1 MPLPV
6 AHSLIGASVA
16 GAVHPKSEQWWKV
29 LCLGAFLGVLPD
41 LDYILNWLRVGWGGW
56 HHGFTHS
63 LVFALVVGAVTA
75 VLTRWSSV
83 RNVNARG
90 FVTFSAR
97 SFITFSAAIASHG
110 LLDYLITES
119 RGIALFWPFTDHR
132 YKLRAPNP
140 INYTWSDASLWD
152 AAVDILRISLIELLI
167 FAPLLLFVIWLRIM
181 ATRKGKL
188 LHGMD
193 H

>member
-16 GAVHPKSEQWWKV
+16 AAIHGKAPSWWKL
-29 LCLGAFLGVLPD
+29 LCISAFLGVFPD
-41 LDYILNWLRVGWGGW
+41 FDYILNWLHIGWGGW

-63 LVFALVVGAVTA
+63 FVFALFAGAATA
-75 VLTRWSSV
+75 LITGW
-83 RNVNARG
+83 RNV
-90 FVTFSAR
+90 R
-97 SFITFSAAIASHG
+97 SFVAFTAAIASHG

-119 RGIALFWPFTDHR
+119 RGIALFWPFTNQR
-132 YKLRAPNP
+132 YKLLIPNP
-140 INYTWSDASLWD
+140 INYSWSKTSLLD
-152 AAVDILRISLIELLI
+152 AAFDVLQICLTELII
-167 FAPLLLFVIWLRIM
+167 FGPLLLLVMLLRIM
-181 ATRKGKL
+181 SIRKGKL

>member
-1 MPLPV
+1 M
-6 AHSLIGASVA
+6 G
-16 GAVHPKSEQWWKV
+16 
-29 LCLGAFLGVLPD
+29 LGAFLGVLPD
-41 LDYILNWLRVGWGGW
+41 FDYILNWLRIGWGGW

-63 LVFALVVGAVTA
+63 FVFALVVGA
-75 VLTRWSSV
+75 LTVVITGRRSV
-83 RNVNARG
+83 
-90 FVTFSAR
+90 R
-97 SFITFSAAIASHG
+97 SFIAFSAATASHG

-140 INYTWSDASLWD
+140 INYTWSDASVWD
-152 AAVDILRISLIELLI
+152 AAADILRISFIELLI
-167 FAPLLLFVIWLRIM
+167 FAPLLLFVIWLRII
-181 ATRKGKL
+181 ASRKGKL

>member
-16 GAVHPKSEQWWKV
+16 AAVQGKSQATWKV
-29 LCLGAFLGVLPD
+29 LTIGAFLGVLPD
-41 LDYILNWLRVGWGGW
+41 FDYILNWLRIGWGGW

-63 LVFALVVGAVTA
+63 FVFALFAGAMTA
-75 VLTRWSSV
+75 LITRR
-83 RNVNARG
+83 RNVQ
-90 FVTFSAR
+90 
-97 SFITFSAAIASHG
+97 SFIAFSAATASHG

-132 YKLRAPNP
+132 YKLQIPNP
-140 INYTWSDASLWD
+140 IDYTWSTTSFWN
-152 AAVDILRISLIELLI
+152 AAVDVLQISVVEII
-167 FAPLLLFVIWLRIM
+167 MFGPLLLLVILLRMMSI
-181 ATRKGKL
+181 RKGKL

>member
-16 GAVHPKSEQWWKV
+16 AAIHGKAPSWWKL
-29 LCLGAFLGVLPD
+29 LCISAFLGVFPD
-41 LDYILNWLRVGWGGW
+41 FDYILNWLHIGWGGW

-63 LVFALVVGAVTA
+63 FVFALFAGAVTA
-75 VLTRWSSV
+75 LITGW
-83 RNVNARG
+83 RNV
-90 FVTFSAR
+90 R
-97 SFITFSAAIASHG
+97 SFVAFTAAIASHG

-119 RGIALFWPFTDHR
+119 RGIALFWPFTNQR
-132 YKLRAPNP
+132 YKLLIPNP
-140 INYTWSDASLWD
+140 INYSWSKTSLLD
-152 AAVDILRISLIELLI
+152 AAFDVLQICLTELII
-167 FAPLLLFVIWLRIM
+167 FGPLLLLVMLLRIM
-181 ATRKGKL
+181 SIRKGKL